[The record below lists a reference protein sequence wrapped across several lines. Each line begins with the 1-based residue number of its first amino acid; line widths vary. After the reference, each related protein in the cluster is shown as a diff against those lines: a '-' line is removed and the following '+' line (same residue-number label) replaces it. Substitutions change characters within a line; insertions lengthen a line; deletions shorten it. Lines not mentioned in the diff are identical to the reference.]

1 MSNYKG
7 DLKGFPQEVVEWML
21 DQQEAQG
28 NRRDV
33 SVFEEGRMADKSE
46 GGFNWGKREN
56 IKFCSEVICYRNFSL
71 FFEKH
76 PKKTPEPE
84 PAQTPDFD
92 EHRFQAACAAMAALI
107 QKPVEVKVFEMAQC
121 IDLPE
126 LTHEKPE
133 VIAKLAV
140 AHADALLS
148 ALKGGNK

>member
-7 DLKGFPQEVVEWML
+7 DLKGFPPEVVEWML

-28 NRRDV
+28 NKRDV
-33 SVFEEGRMADKSE
+33 SVFEKDRFVDNNS
-46 GGFNWGKREN
+46 GGFTWYDTKEEG
-56 IKFCSEVICYRNFSL
+56 IFCTKVIRDRNFTL

-92 EHRFQAACAAMAALI
+92 EHRFQAACAAMAALLSSHSMS
-107 QKPVEVKVFEMAQC
+107 F
-121 IDLPE
+121 DLPSE
-126 LTHEKPE
+126 L
-133 VIAKLAV
+133 AARAA

-148 ALKGGNK
+148 ALKGGDK